1 MQDTAYTPASPATDL
16 ISFEVG
22 QVYFANLPLG
32 KAFIT
37 VTERTGNNITARVDG
52 PTTSGVKITPMS
64 IHHHSNA
71 NGVMV
76 ECITVENRL
85 SWADLDASTVFGEEW
100 VAFYLD
106 GQ

>member
-1 MQDTAYTPASPATDL
+1 M
-16 ISFEVG
+16 
-22 QVYFANLPLG
+22 YFANLPTG

-37 VTERTGNNITARVDG
+37 VVGRSGNKISARVDT
-52 PTTSGVKITPMS
+52 PTETNVRLTRQVLS
-64 IHHHSNA
+64 IHRHTNA

-100 VAFYLD
+100 VACYLD
-106 GQ
+106 A